1 MSRLGNAI
9 AIIGAGVG
17 GYMQGQRMKQQA
29 EADRED
35 REFQRSQRMRM
46 LDQQA
51 RDDSLR
57 QEVSTAASG
66 DAPRSARHEAVAG
79 AYEKAGRL
87 DEAERYRA
95 LARQAREEGVL
106 ELVDAIRA
114 SAPDVEAVRGTKA
127 GFVSHEVPADAL
139 AKFDGVGK
147 WKLPQGAVAQSFIA
161 RDRYGNEQLDQ
172 RIVLPDG
179 RVLLPSL
186 GTAAKFIGM
195 TAAQRREAEDRDAA
209 TDYAVRT
216 KERDYTDGRKDKER
230 EFGLKERE
238 AAGNDMLR
246 RAQAGYYSQRG
257 DAAARGGAG
266 ATQPAPVWDDKAD
279 AFLRTRYT
287 VTDPT
292 TGETVVDG
300 QGLQFA
306 KVIALAEAKRN
317 GGDTTRALG
326 YAFEADAKIKAMAGG
341 DPAKIA
347 AARSKLL
354 ADATAPKAPPEPA
367 APVTPPA
374 GERGPTRAAAA
385 RMGQPVPAA
394 APAATSAAPQTP
406 AARQDFGS
414 QALNDIVA
422 AKAERVAAA
431 QAALLQAQQQLAA
444 AGKSGDAQA
453 INHYAAIV
461 QQASAALEAASR

>member
-51 RDDSLR
+51 REDSLR
-57 QEVSTAASG
+57 NDVTAAQQLPG
-66 DAPRSARHEAVAG
+66 HESAKYEAIANAYERAQKPEAVAQ
-79 AYEKAGRL
+79 
-87 DEAERYRA
+87 YRA
-95 LARQAREEGVL
+95 LAQRAREEGTEQL
-106 ELVDAIRA
+106 IQAIRA
-114 SAPDVEAVRGTKA
+114 SAPDMEAVRGAKA
-127 GFVSHEVPADAL
+127 GFVSHEVPPDAL

-209 TDYAVRT
+209 MDYAVRT

-238 AAGNDMLR
+238 AVGNDMLR

-266 ATQPAPVWDDKAD
+266 AAQPAPVWDDKAD
-279 AFLRTRYT
+279 AFLLKQFT
-287 VTDPT
+287 VTNPE
-292 TGETVVDG
+292 TGQTMVDG

-306 KVIALAEAKRN
+306 KLIALAESKRN

-347 AARSKLL
+347 AARSELL
-354 ADATAPKAPPEPA
+354 AKATAPKAPPEPA

-461 QQASAALEAASR
+461 QQASAALDAASR